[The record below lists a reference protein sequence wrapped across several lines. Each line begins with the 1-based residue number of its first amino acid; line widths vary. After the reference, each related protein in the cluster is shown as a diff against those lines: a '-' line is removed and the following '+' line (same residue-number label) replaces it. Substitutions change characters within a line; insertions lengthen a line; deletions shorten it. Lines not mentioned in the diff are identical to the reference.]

1 MGRKRASEEDN
12 AAKAK
17 AKAKTKAKASPKP
30 KVSAKA
36 EPKRKKNDPDELRL
50 PDGFKCDMNQYLVA
64 KKHDCSPGSPI
75 PQTAVL
81 PYFLEKVQSM
91 QGDWKTNLHS
101 KVADVSMQRDRMNV
115 LMEEVVSHA
124 DMEKYTRQL
133 PASSE
138 AVFGRH
144 EVDDI
149 TGFIVWLVEQ
159 GSDGNATATSAADDV
174 GGDRDRAKQEEMVSE
189 ERAPEKVA
197 APDNL
202 KGQENDVDLDMDGV
216 DQPAGAI
223 MDIDIDIPDPPS
235 LLTFPESG
243 LLRPPQQLDYFM
255 DGFDYDTMVKILD
268 EDDYDYMFE
277 LQRATLHPQF
287 RSYYKEAYRML
298 FLEDEDSALTW
309 VWGDDSTGDGLADL
323 WEFISWLRTN
333 HLGEPYPEPTE
344 PDPPGKELSETSGEV
359 FTLEQLINKARESVE
374 HKKTAQGGKT
384 CDVFGME
391 EAVTGVFNHMS
402 LSTKA
407 LEQLLSAAQSHP
419 LMFEHELD
427 MTSSAGSDHS
437 GEVWKFGQ
445 APDLKTNVNDLIQFI
460 VWLLAADHE
469 GSSTDVKQM
478 QTSVAEKNEKE
489 KNITTK
495 AEVDQESDKEGK
507 KEETNHRKK
516 KRGPVNVDESILS
529 RQKDASWDGRVS
541 LEDADIYVKG
551 RLAEYPNPEDVLGSA
566 SEASYVFAAG

>member
-36 EPKRKKNDPDELRL
+36 EPKRKKNDADELRL

-91 QGDWKTNLHS
+91 QGDWKTKLHS

-174 GGDRDRAKQEEMVSE
+174 GGDRDRAKQEEMASE

-287 RSYYKEAYRML
+287 RSY
-298 FLEDEDSALTW
+298 
-309 VWGDDSTGDGLADL
+309 
-323 WEFISWLRTN
+323 
-333 HLGEPYPEPTE
+333 
-344 PDPPGKELSETSGEV
+344 
-359 FTLEQLINKARESVE
+359 
-374 HKKTAQGGKT
+374 
-384 CDVFGME
+384 
-391 EAVTGVFNHMS
+391 
-402 LSTKA
+402 
-407 LEQLLSAAQSHP
+407 
-419 LMFEHELD
+419 
-427 MTSSAGSDHS
+427 
-437 GEVWKFGQ
+437 
-445 APDLKTNVNDLIQFI
+445 
-460 VWLLAADHE
+460 
-469 GSSTDVKQM
+469 
-478 QTSVAEKNEKE
+478 
-489 KNITTK
+489 
-495 AEVDQESDKEGK
+495 
-507 KEETNHRKK
+507 
-516 KRGPVNVDESILS
+516 
-529 RQKDASWDGRVS
+529 
-541 LEDADIYVKG
+541 
-551 RLAEYPNPEDVLGSA
+551 
-566 SEASYVFAAG
+566 